1 MTTPEEYYI
10 DVRALLSSQMK
21 KTLITYMLFSGN
33 FKCLLA
39 IDLMFMFTPT
49 N

>member
-21 KTLITYMLFSGN
+21 KILITYLLFLGN
-33 FKCLLA
+33 FKRLLA
-39 IDLMFMFTPT
+39 IDFMIMFTPT